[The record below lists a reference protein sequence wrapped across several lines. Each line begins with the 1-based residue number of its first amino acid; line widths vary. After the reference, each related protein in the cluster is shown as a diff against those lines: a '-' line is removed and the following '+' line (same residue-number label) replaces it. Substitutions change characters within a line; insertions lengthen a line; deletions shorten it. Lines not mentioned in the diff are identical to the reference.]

1 MARKHRT
8 VSGLSQRQLRVGEE
22 LRHLIAALLLRQET
36 HIPELDTVSIT
47 VSEVSV
53 SPDFSNASVYIMT
66 LGGVML
72 DIVLPALNVA
82 APQIGHAIAGKVHL
96 RRMPKL
102 KFFADT
108 SYENAAKISQVF
120 AVINEHGDTS
130 KPLKADAGLVS
141 DDGAGGKEYDQSS

>member
-1 MARKHRT
+1 MTRKYRSE
-8 VSGLSQRQLRVGEE
+8 SGPSQRQLRVGEE

-66 LGGVML
+66 LGGDML
-72 DIVLPALNVA
+72 DVVLPALNVA

-108 SYENAAKISQVF
+108 SYENAAKISRVF
-120 AVINEHGDTS
+120 ATINEHAQTYQ
-130 KPLKADAGLVS
+130 PVEADADLVG
-141 DDGAGGKEYDQSS
+141 DDGVGGKQRDQSS

>member
-8 VSGLSQRQLRVGEE
+8 VSGPSQRQLRVGEE

-36 HIPELDTVSIT
+36 HIPELDVVSIT

-53 SPDFSNASVYIMT
+53 SPDFSNASVYVMT
-66 LGGVML
+66 LGGEML
-72 DIVLPALNVA
+72 DVVLPALNLA

-102 KFFADT
+102 KFFPDT
-108 SYENAAKISQVF
+108 SYENAAKISRVF
-120 AVINEHGDTS
+120 ATIKEHDDTYQ
-130 KPLKADAGLVS
+130 PLKSDADFGG
-141 DDGAGGKEYDQSS
+141 DDGAGGKKHDQSS

>member
-1 MARKHRT
+1 MTRKHRSL
-8 VSGLSQRQLRVGEE
+8 SGPSQRQLRVGEE

-66 LGGVML
+66 LGGVKL
-72 DIVLPALNVA
+72 DVVLPALNGA
-82 APQIGHAIAGKVHL
+82 APRIGHAIAGKVHL

-108 SYENAAKISQVF
+108 SYENAAKISRLF
-120 AVINEHGDTS
+120 ATINEHNDTYES
-130 KPLKADAGLVS
+130 LKADANLVG
-141 DDGAGGKEYDQSS
+141 DDRAGSKEHDQSS

>member
-1 MARKHRT
+1 MTRKHRS
-8 VSGLSQRQLRVGEE
+8 VSGPSQRQLRVGEE
-22 LRHLIAALLLRQET
+22 LRHLIAALLLRKET
-36 HIPELDTVSIT
+36 HIPELDAVSIT

-66 LGGVML
+66 LGGDML
-72 DIVLPALNVA
+72 DVVLPALNVA

-108 SYENAAKISQVF
+108 SYENAAKISRLF
-120 AVINEHGDTS
+120 AALNEHEDTFQ
-130 KPLKADAGLVS
+130 PLKADVNLVS
-141 DDGAGGKEYDQSS
+141 DDGVCGKEHDQSS

>member
-1 MARKHRT
+1 MTRKHRS
-8 VSGLSQRQLRVGEE
+8 VSGPSQRQLRVGEE
-22 LRHLIAALLLRQET
+22 LRHLIAALLSRQET

-66 LGGVML
+66 LGGNML
-72 DIVLPALNVA
+72 DVVLPALNGA
-82 APQIGHAIAGKVHL
+82 APQLGHAIVGKVHL

-108 SYENAAKISQVF
+108 SYENAAKISRVF
-120 AVINEHGDTS
+120 ATINQHNDLYQ
-130 KPLKADAGLVS
+130 PLKADTDRAR
-141 DDGAGGKEYDQSS
+141 DDGVGDKEHDQSS